1 MYTALREKTTIKN
14 GGVIEIRTPALPA
27 GTQVEVIVI
36 VEPPVEPADGL
47 GWPEGFFATFAGSL
61 PGLGEPESEGDYETR
76 EEAF

>member
-1 MYTALREKTTIKN
+1 MYTALREKTRIKSD
-14 GGVIEIRTPALPA
+14 GMIEIHAPSLPA

-36 VEPPVEPADGL
+36 VEPSVEPAGDL

-61 PGLGEPESEGDYETR
+61 PDLGEPEFEGDYERR